1 MTRGQGRRD
10 SLGWTGAPGPG
21 GRPAAVLDLLVMIVV
36 LTVVALS
43 LRTFT
48 TLPTWAA
55 IAIGAFTA
63 AGATRLH
70 LGARVV
76 RALGRRR

>member
-1 MTRGQGRRD
+1 MTRGPERREA
-10 SLGWTGAPGPG
+10 LGWTGAPGPG

-36 LTVVALS
+36 LTVVAIS

-48 TLPTWAA
+48 TVPTWAA

-63 AGATRLH
+63 AGASRLH
-70 LGARVV
+70 LGARIL